1 MVPRTAPRWLGITL
15 AGAAGLA
22 LLVALFL
29 PGKATEEAAVAVA
42 TTPTARFDQL
52 VSQLSTAA
60 EQGDA
65 ALAKDVAD
73 EALRMFDAIPLAER
87 DVDRRYHVA
96 MMRAVAGDVAG
107 ALAQAD
113 TIFAVSPSNLFGFY
127 VQGVVARLSGDSTAE
142 ATARKAFAARYAD
155 EMASARPEYVE
166 HRDLLAAFLEPV
178 AGN

>member
-1 MVPRTAPRWLGITL
+1 MVPRTAPRWLGIAL
-15 AGAAGLA
+15 AGAAGVA

-29 PGKATEEAAVAVA
+29 PGGASDPAALAVA

-73 EALRMFDAIPLAER
+73 EALRMFDAIPLEER
-87 DVDRRYHVA
+87 NVDRRYHVA
-96 MMRAVAGDVAG
+96 MMRAVAGDGAG

-155 EMASARPEYVE
+155 ELASARPEYVE

>member
-1 MVPRTAPRWLGITL
+1 MVSRAAPRWLGVIL
-15 AGAAGLA
+15 AGAAGVA
-22 LLVALFL
+22 LLVALFA
-29 PGKATEEAAVAVA
+29 PSQTNDAGAVAVA

-96 MMRAVAGDVAG
+96 MMRAVAGDGAG

-142 ATARKAFAARYAD
+142 AAARKAFAARYAE

>member
-1 MVPRTAPRWLGITL
+1 MVPRAAPRWLGIIL
-15 AGAAGLA
+15 AGAAAVA

-29 PGKATEEAAVAVA
+29 PGKATEKADVAVA
-42 TTPTARFDQL
+42 TTPKARFDQL
-52 VSQLSTAA
+52 VTQLSSAA

-65 ALAKDVAD
+65 ALARDVAD
-73 EALRMFDAIPLAER
+73 EALRMFDAIPPAER
-87 DVDRRYHVA
+87 DVDSRYHVA
-96 MMRAVAGDVAG
+96 MMRAVAGDGAG

-113 TIFAVSPSNLFGFY
+113 TIFAASPSNLFGFY

-142 ATARKAFAARYAD
+142 ATARKAFAARYAE

-166 HRDLLAAFLEPV
+166 HRDLLAAFLEPL

>member
-1 MVPRTAPRWLGITL
+1 MAPRTAPRWLGIIL
-15 AGAAGLA
+15 AGAAGVA
-22 LLVALFL
+22 LLVALL
-29 PGKATEEAAVAVA
+29 VPGSPTNEAAVAEA

-52 VSQLSTAA
+52 VSQLSSAA
-60 EQGDA
+60 EQGDV
-65 ALAKDVAD
+65 ALARDVTD
-73 EALRMFDAIPLAER
+73 EALRTFDVLPAADR

-113 TIFAVSPSNLFGFY
+113 TIFAASPSNLFGFY
-127 VQGVVARLSGDSTAE
+127 VQGAVARMRGDTAAE
-142 ATARKAFAARYAD
+142 ATARKAFAARYAE

-166 HRDLLAAFLEPV
+166 HRDLLAAFREPA